1 MECLA
6 WTMPFDSLLN
16 LGISNKEGNRCVA
29 IPYVRRLYGSLQLI
43 STCSC
48 RPATYDIG
56 GRTKRLRVVATHAAG
71 GEVFQSNIQ
80 GSISSENGICPKER
94 TGFVDFDSEGL
105 LDIMDREKRE
115 FRYSY

>member
-1 MECLA
+1 
-6 WTMPFDSLLN
+6 
-16 LGISNKEGNRCVA
+16 
-29 IPYVRRLYGSLQLI
+29 
-43 STCSC
+43 
-48 RPATYDIG
+48 
-56 GRTKRLRVVATHAAG
+56 VATHAAG